1 MRMSRR
7 QFAGTVLAG
16 VAAPHVARAQ
26 AQPVKV
32 GVVLTTSGPGASIGD
47 QMDKAIRLYM
57 QQNEAALAP
66 VRIELVRRDD
76 GGPNPEVARRL
87 TQELITRDRVQLL
100 TGYVYTPN
108 AMAVAP
114 LITQARIPTV
124 IMNAGTS
131 AIIRQSQMFARV
143 SFTMWQSAYP
153 MGQWAARQQGVRR
166 AYSLVSDYGPGVDC
180 EQGFS
185 RAFTEGGGQ
194 MVGAVRMPLTTV
206 DFAPFMQRVRDE
218 RPDVLFVFVPAGTVA
233 TAIMKAYNDLGLA
246 QAGVR
251 LVGTGDI
258 TPDEEL
264 PNMTGVPEGQIV
276 TMHHYS
282 AAGDRPA
289 NRAFV
294 QAWQQAYGANSTPSF
309 YSVGAWDAMAAI
321 FHVVREQGGNIDA
334 DRTMQL
340 LRGWENAQSPRGTV
354 RIDPETRDV
363 VQNVYLR
370 RLDRVGGRLANIEIE
385 TIPMVQDPWVR
396 FNPAPR

>member
-1 MRMSRR
+1 MKMSRR

-16 VAAPHVARAQ
+16 VAAPYAARAQ
-26 AQPVKV
+26 APVV
-32 GVVLTTSGPGASIGD
+32 RIGVVNTMSGPNASIGD

-57 QQNEAALAP
+57 QQHEASLAP
-66 VRIELVRRDD
+66 IRIELIRRDD

-87 TQELITRDRVQLL
+87 TQELITRERVQLL
-100 TGYVYTPN
+100 AGYVYTPN

-131 AIIRQSQMFARV
+131 VIIRQSQMFARV

-153 MGQWAARQQGVRR
+153 MGQWAARQQNVRR
-166 AYSLVSDYGPGVDC
+166 AYSLVTDYGPGVDC
-180 EQGFS
+180 EQAFTRG
-185 RAFTEGGGQ
+185 FTEGGGQ
-194 MVGAVRMPLTTV
+194 MIGAVRMPLATV

-218 RPDVLFVFVPAGTVA
+218 RPDVLFVFVPAGQAA
-233 TAIMKAYNDLGLA
+233 TAIMKAYNDLGLG

-258 TPDEEL
+258 TPDDEL

-282 AAGDRPA
+282 AAADRPA

-294 QAWQQAYGANSTPSF
+294 EAWRRAYGADSTPSF
-309 YSVGAWDAMAAI
+309 FSVGAWDGMAAI
-321 FHVVREQGGNIDA
+321 FHIIREQRGAIDP

-340 LRGWENAQSPRGTV
+340 LRGWQNEQSPRGTV

-370 RLDRVGGRLANIEIE
+370 RLDRVGGRLANVELE

-396 FNPAPR
+396 FNPPR

>member
-1 MRMSRR
+1 MRISRR
-7 QFAGTVLAG
+7 QFAGTALAG

-26 AQPVKV
+26 APVV
-32 GVVLTTSGPGASIGD
+32 RIGIVNTTSGPNASIGD

-57 QQNEAALAP
+57 QQNEASLAP
-66 VRIELVRRDD
+66 VRIELIRRDD

-87 TQELITRDRVQLL
+87 AQELITRDRVQIL
-100 TGYVYTPN
+100 TGFVYTPN

-166 AYSLVSDYGPGVDC
+166 GYTLVTDYGPGVDC
-180 EQGFS
+180 EQAFARG
-185 RAFTEGGGQ
+185 FTEGGGQ
-194 MVGAVRMPLTTV
+194 MAGAVRMPFATV
-206 DFAPFMQRVRDE
+206 DFAPFIQRVKDE
-218 RPDVLFVFVPAGTVA
+218 RPDVLFIFVPAGPHA

-246 QAGVR
+246 QAGIR
-251 LVGTGDI
+251 LYAIGDVV
-258 TPDEEL
+258 PDDEL
-264 PNMTGVPEGQIV
+264 PNMSGVPEGQII

-282 AAGDRPA
+282 AAADRPA

-294 QAWQQAYGANSTPSF
+294 EAWRRAYGADSTPSF
-309 YSVGAWDAMAAI
+309 FAVGAWDGMAAI
-321 FHVVREQGGNIDA
+321 FHVIREQQGNIDP

-340 LRGWENAQSPRGTV
+340 LRGWQNEQSPRGTV

-370 RLDRVGGRLANIEIE
+370 RLDRVGGRLANIELE

-396 FNPAPR
+396 FNPPR